1 MANES
6 NLKPVRTESE
16 ARRKGKKGG
25 IASGKARKENKLLK
39 IVLEL
44 LIGIAVGLI
53 VGFCIYK
60 FGWNQ

>member
-1 MANES
+1 M
-6 NLKPVRTESE
+6 
-16 ARRKGKKGG
+16 G
-25 IASGKARKENKLLK
+25 INIGDNNKINKSVIGNNNDKEQKENKLLK

-60 FGWNQ
+60 FGWNK